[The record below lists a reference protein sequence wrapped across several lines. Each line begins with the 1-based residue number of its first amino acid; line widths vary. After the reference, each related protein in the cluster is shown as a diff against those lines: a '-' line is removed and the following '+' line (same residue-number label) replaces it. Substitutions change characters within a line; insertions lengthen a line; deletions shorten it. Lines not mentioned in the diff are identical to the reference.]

1 MSPRV
6 GREEAPRLGDELV
19 MSRKER
25 ERVVAMR
32 LVAEGRERLRDAAKR
47 LGVSYRQVKR
57 IWGRYRAEGAKGL
70 VHRSRGRVSNRGIG
84 KEEREAALGV
94 YRERL
99 EGFGP
104 TLAAEK
110 LTEWGVVEVDHE
122 TMRRWLMGAGLW
134 ARARRRGPHRRWR
147 ERKRR
152 FGELVQMD
160 GSHHDWFGS
169 GQRACL
175 MNLVDDAT
183 TTTLAGLET
192 EETTEGA
199 MRSLWAWIERY
210 GIPQALYCDGKT
222 VYVTDREPTV
232 EEQLA
237 GEVPLT
243 AFGRVCQRLGIEIIR
258 ARSPQAKGRVERN
271 HGVYQDR
278 FVKELR
284 VRGITTIE
292 GANGLLQGGFVARLN
307 EKFATAPAS
316 NDDAHRPVPEG
327 LDLASVFVFEESRRV
342 ANDWTIRYRTRCYQI
357 TGPRETMPRPKA
369 TVTVQQRLDGSLHML
384 YRERELTFR
393 EVPLEARVKP
403 KACTAAVEHPP
414 QPLHRRVPSAT
425 HPWRRP
431 FSRRAPNGPKR
442 PCEATP

>member
-1 MSPRV
+1 MMS
-6 GREEAPRLGDELV
+6 L
-19 MSRKER
+19 KER
-25 ERVVAMR
+25 ERLVGMR
-32 LVAEGRERLRDAAKR
+32 LVAEGRERLRDVARR

-57 IWGRYRAEGAKGL
+57 IWGRYREEGARGL
-70 VHRSRGRVSNRGIG
+70 VHRSRGRVSNRGFG

-104 TLAAEK
+104 TLATEK
-110 LTEWGVVEVDHE
+110 LAEWGVVEVDHE

-147 ERKRR
+147 ERKRQ

-169 GQRACL
+169 GHRACL

-183 TTTLAGLET
+183 TTTLAGMEA

-199 MRSLWAWIERY
+199 MRSLWAWIKRY
-210 GIPQALYCDGKT
+210 GIPRALYCDGKT

-237 GEVPLT
+237 GELPLT
-243 AFGRVCQRLGIEIIR
+243 AFGRACRRLGIEIIR
-258 ARSPQAKGRVERN
+258 AHSPQAKGRVERS

-278 FVKELR
+278 LVKELR
-284 VRGITTIE
+284 VRGITAIE
-292 GANGLLQGGFVARLN
+292 GANALLQGGFVARLN
-307 EKFATAPAS
+307 AKFATAPAS
-316 NDDAHRPVPEG
+316 DEDAHRPVPHG
-327 LDLASVFVFEESRRV
+327 LDLARVFVFEESRRV
-342 ANDWTIRYRTRCYQI
+342 GNDWTIRYAKRYYQI
-357 TGPRETMPRPKA
+357 TGPNEAMPRPKA
-369 TVTVQQRLDGSLHML
+369 TVTVQQRLDGSQHIL
-384 YRERELTFR
+384 YREHELSFR

-403 KACTAAVEHPP
+403 QARAAVVDHPSRP
-414 QPLHRRVPSAT
+414 SHRHVPSAT
-425 HPWRRP
+425 HPWRRA
-431 FSRRAPNGPKR
+431 FSRRAPSLTKNSR
-442 PCEATP
+442 LAATAPPSS